1 MMPTARGAEE
11 GGGRTFRSKEPET
24 MRNSNLFSLKGK
36 TAIVTGSSRGI
47 GRAIALALADA
58 GADVAVSSRKREAC
72 ETVAKEVEERGV
84 RSLVIPC
91 HVGRSAEIEN
101 LIDTVQK
108 SWSRI
113 DILVNNAAT
122 NPAMGALVNCEDSVW
137 DKIME
142 VNLRSVFVASRK
154 AAEIMMAQESGAI
167 INVASTGG
175 IRPPGLLGA
184 YGVSKAAV
192 IHLTK
197 TFAKELAVGGVRVN
211 CIAPGLID
219 TAFSS
224 ALIHTPEIHAEA
236 VRTIPMGRHGEP
248 EEIAG
253 IAVYLASD
261 ASSYVTGQVLVVD
274 GGSMIG

>member
-1 MMPTARGAEE
+1 M
-11 GGGRTFRSKEPET
+11 S
-24 MRNSNLFSLKGK
+24 NSNLFSLKGK

-47 GRAIALALADA
+47 GRAIALAFADA
-58 GADVAVSSRKREAC
+58 GADVAISSRKLQAC
-72 ETVAKEVEERGV
+72 ETVAKEVEERGA
-84 RSLVIPC
+84 RSLAVPC

-101 LIDTVQK
+101 LIDTVHK
-108 SWSRI
+108 TWGRV

-122 NPAMGALVNCEDSVW
+122 NPAMGALLNCEDSVW

-142 VNLRSVFVASRK
+142 VNLRSVFVATRK
-154 AAEIMMAQESGAI
+154 AAEIMMAQESGNI
-167 INVASTGG
+167 INIASTGG
-175 IRPPGLLGA
+175 IRPPALLGA

-211 CIAPGLID
+211 CIAPGLVD
-219 TAFSS
+219 TAFSH
-224 ALIHTPEIHAEA
+224 ALIHTPEIHQEA

-248 EEIAG
+248 DEVAG
-253 IAVYLASD
+253 MAVYLASD

-274 GGSMIG
+274 GGATIG